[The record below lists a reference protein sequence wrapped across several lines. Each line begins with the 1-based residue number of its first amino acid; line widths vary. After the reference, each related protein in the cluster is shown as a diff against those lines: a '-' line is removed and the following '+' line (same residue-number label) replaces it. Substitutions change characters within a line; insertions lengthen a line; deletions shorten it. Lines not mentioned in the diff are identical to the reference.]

1 MKKNWQLMMVLVV
14 SAVALVFAF
23 ILKQPLIAQGLITV
37 MGSIIALIMF
47 GGMVK
52 TIRSGNFG
60 VDLLA
65 ITAVVA
71 TLAVSQY
78 WAAMIVLLMLTG
90 GDALE
95 SYAATKAS
103 SELKQLLENAPTTA
117 HRLVD
122 GHVEDVDVDAVQVGE
137 TILVKPQEVVPV
149 DGTVLEGESL
159 VDEASLTGESK
170 PVAKN
175 AGTDIMSG
183 TINGDSALTVKVTQR
198 AEDSQYQ
205 GIIKLVKESEAR
217 PARFAQVLVVASP
230 CPLILAAPIAMVSG
244 MSRNS
249 RNGIIV
255 KSGTTLEKLSD
266 ARTFAFDKT
275 GTVTRGILKVATV
288 LPQAGF
294 SQDEL
299 LNLAASAEGQSTHI
313 LARSLTDAVPAADR
327 LPASE
332 VSEATSFGVYA
343 TVDGHKVKV
352 GKAEFADAK
361 DTLDTTAV
369 YVNVDGQYAGA
380 ITFSD
385 QIRPEAKETMTK
397 LHELNDANL
406 IMISGDQ
413 QSIADKVAQEVGI
426 DQVYAEQLPQQ
437 KIEVLDNVPKD
448 DRPVVMVGD
457 GVNDAP
463 SLAIADVG
471 IAMGAHGATA
481 ASESADAVV
490 LRDDL
495 AKVAAATLI
504 AKETMVIAKQSVLI
518 GIAICTGLM
527 LIASFGVIPT
537 IIGAMLQEVVD
548 TVTILYA
555 LRARNG
561 LHRQALVDPVRA
573 EAHA

>member
-198 AEDSQYQ
+198 AED
-205 GIIKLVKESEAR
+205 R
-217 PARFAQVLVVASP
+217 
-230 CPLILAAPIAMVSG
+230 SG
-244 MSRNS
+244 N
-249 RNGIIV
+249 
-255 KSGTTLEKLSD
+255 
-266 ARTFAFDKT
+266 
-275 GTVTRGILKVATV
+275 
-288 LPQAGF
+288 
-294 SQDEL
+294 
-299 LNLAASAEGQSTHI
+299 H
-313 LARSLTDAVPAADR
+313 
-327 LPASE
+327 
-332 VSEATSFGVYA
+332 
-343 TVDGHKVKV
+343 
-352 GKAEFADAK
+352 
-361 DTLDTTAV
+361 
-369 YVNVDGQYAGA
+369 
-380 ITFSD
+380 
-385 QIRPEAKETMTK
+385 
-397 LHELNDANL
+397 
-406 IMISGDQ
+406 
-413 QSIADKVAQEVGI
+413 
-426 DQVYAEQLPQQ
+426 
-437 KIEVLDNVPKD
+437 
-448 DRPVVMVGD
+448 
-457 GVNDAP
+457 
-463 SLAIADVG
+463 
-471 IAMGAHGATA
+471 
-481 ASESADAVV
+481 
-490 LRDDL
+490 
-495 AKVAAATLI
+495 
-504 AKETMVIAKQSVLI
+504 
-518 GIAICTGLM
+518 
-527 LIASFGVIPT
+527 
-537 IIGAMLQEVVD
+537 
-548 TVTILYA
+548 
-555 LRARNG
+555 
-561 LHRQALVDPVRA
+561 
-573 EAHA
+573 